1 MINDDIYI
9 NGVLVP
15 KKKWSGLTNTEMD
28 KDNKDNRDLKK
39 IIFRGEVAYDVS
51 LVPEGYT
58 LQQVLDLYTQTGVLI
73 YNTNSIGISPIS
85 LTTKK

>member
-1 MINDDIYI
+1 
-9 NGVLVP
+9 
-15 KKKWSGLTNTEMD
+15 MD

-73 YNTNSIGISPIS
+73 YKTSNSNPNISPIS